1 MCVYERSVCMF
12 WSIVSVSGS
21 KKPVDLLVTLLA
33 HVFAV
38 GMLALVGSPYLKA
51 ASAAFHF

>member
-1 MCVYERSVCMF
+1 MRMRSASML

-21 KKPVDLLVTLLA
+21 KEPVDLLVTVLA
-33 HVFAV
+33 HIFAV
-38 GMLALVGSPYLKA
+38 GMLALVGSLCVKA